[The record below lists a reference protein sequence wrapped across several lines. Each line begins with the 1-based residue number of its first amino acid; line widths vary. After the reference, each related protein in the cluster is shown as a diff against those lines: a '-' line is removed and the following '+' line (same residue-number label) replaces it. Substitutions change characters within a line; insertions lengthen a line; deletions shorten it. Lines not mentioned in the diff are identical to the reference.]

1 MFRLITRAAFIAAL
15 TLAGTVL
22 PASAGAGG
30 ESALAQ
36 IRAATAQYHDIPT
49 AEAAGYG
56 KALPCFDLPGVGG
69 MGQHYI
75 QGSLIGTTDPLQPA
89 AMVYPI
95 DANGQLHLGAVEWIV
110 PRTADN
116 YNTPPVLF
124 DTQFTAVTVNDT
136 PLWVLHAWIWQPNP
150 AGMFQNFNPAAALC
164 PGH

>member
-1 MFRLITRAAFIAAL
+1 MLKWIARALLIGGLATAATA
-15 TLAGTVL
+15 L

-30 ESALAQ
+30 QATLADV
-36 IRAATAQYHDIPT
+36 RAATAQYHDVPT

-75 QGSLIGTTDPLQPA
+75 KGSLIGATDPLQPA

-95 DANGQLHLGAVEWIV
+95 DANGQYHLGAVEWIV

-116 YNTPPVLF
+116 YNTPPELF
-124 DTQFTAVTVNDT
+124 NTQFTAVTVNDT

-150 AGMFQNFNPAAALC
+150 AGMFQNYNPAAPLC